1 MAGIDKT
8 FAPVMGIPL
17 VSHTL
22 HRFQLSPRV
31 HQVVLVLAK
40 DSLVQGRRLVQ
51 DGNYSKVTDV
61 CVGGRRRQDSVR
73 LGLDLLSACD
83 WVIVHDGARPCFD
96 DAMLQRG
103 LEAATQCGSAVAGM
117 PVKDTIKLVSP
128 NQLVEET
135 PERSRLWAAQ
145 TPQVFRRQLLIDAYN
160 QATDEVATDEA
171 QLVEQLGHPV
181 SVIPGW
187 PMNFKITTADDF
199 TMAQA
204 VLDSLPK
211 KSLRSLHPFAD
222 ERPGF
227 LED

>member
-1 MAGIDKT
+1 MWRRDVKQAVHGGI
-8 FAPVMGIPL
+8 IL
-17 VSHTL
+17 I
-22 HRFQLSPRV
+22 
-31 HQVVLVLAK
+31 VLA
-40 DSLVQGRRLVQ
+40 
-51 DGNYSKVTDV
+51 
-61 CVGGRRRQDSVR
+61 
-73 LGLDLLSACD
+73 LSGCQT
-83 WVIVHDGARPCFD
+83 
-96 DAMLQRG
+96 LQY
-103 LEAATQCGSAVAGM
+103 
-117 PVKDTIKLVSP
+117 
-128 NQLVEET
+128 
-135 PERSRLWAAQ
+135 
-145 TPQVFRRQLLIDAYN
+145 DAYN

-227 LED
+227 LQD